1 MTTGLIVV
9 TTLSQLYGDKPLSTE
24 EKHLAF
30 TLGWCIEIVSIV
42 VDSTAII
49 ILIIYICF
57 YILQLRASNF
67 IADDIVD
74 GSETR
79 SDKLCWYKQVRLLV
93 CVCMFV
99 YVCVCAHVC
108 ACACVYVRV
117 CMCVCV
123 CVFVCPCVCHIFYCH
138 LLCDCCNR
146 KTLG

>member
-99 YVCVCAHVC
+99 CVRMC
-108 ACACVYVRV
+108 VRV

-123 CVFVCPCVCHIFYCH
+123 CVCIRMSMCVPYI
-138 LLCDCCNR
+138 LLSS
-146 KTLG
+146 TV